1 MFRFHRYSQNQNTS
15 FASARTEACFACR
28 PSDNKTAFIIIMD
41 AIIMASFSV
50 IIAVF
55 ALAAITLR
63 LQVLALLVYLAF
75 IVAVFVAIFIMA
87 GLKRTHYC
95 Y

>member
-1 MFRFHRYSQNQNTS
+1 MFRFDRCSQNQNTS
-15 FASARTEACFACR
+15 FASAHAEASSACR

-41 AIIMASFSV
+41 AIIMASFSI
-50 IIAVF
+50 IIAMLG
-55 ALAAITLR
+55 LAAFNLR
-63 LQVLALLVYLAF
+63 LLALVLLVYLAF
-75 IVAVFVAIFIMA
+75 IVAIFNMA